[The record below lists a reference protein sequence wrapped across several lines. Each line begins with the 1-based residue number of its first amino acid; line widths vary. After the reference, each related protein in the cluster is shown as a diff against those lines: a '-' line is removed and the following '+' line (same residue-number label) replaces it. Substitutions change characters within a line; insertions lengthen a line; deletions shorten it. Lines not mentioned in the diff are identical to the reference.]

1 MPIAI
6 VVVLVLVGVVA
17 FVVVSRRG
25 GTAGRGVPMP
35 ESIAP
40 PAPGRADGLGARVRS
55 IFRGATAQDED
66 WRRLEELLLRADV
79 GPETARRI
87 VDDVRAR
94 YEADGDAV
102 ALIRDEL
109 VSLLEGDASLHL
121 GDGELTVFMVV
132 GVNGSGKTTTIGKLA
147 AWLSRQGHRVGLA
160 NSDTYRAA
168 AAEQLDVWAKRA
180 GVPLVSQERGADP
193 GAVAYDAVQAA
204 KARGTD
210 VLIVDTA
217 GRLHTAAPLM
227 DELRKLRRV
236 LEKANGRPPDEVLL
250 VLDATTGQNG
260 IAQATAFTEA
270 VDVTGVA
277 LTKFDGTA
285 KGGVLLAVRE
295 RLGVPV
301 KLVGMGERL
310 DDLEPFDPRA
320 FADRILGG

>member
-180 GVPLVSQERGADP
+180 GVPLVSQDRGADP

-217 GRLHTAAPLM
+217 GRLHTATPLM

>member
-217 GRLHTAAPLM
+217 GRLHTATPLM